1 MPGKRIPDLPAIAGA
16 STANDDNLVI
26 FDTDAS
32 TTKRILRSQL
42 AAGLVGDLPYTPSGG
57 ISATTVPTAIAELD
71 TEKVAFTRLDDS
83 DGSNLVG
90 FLQTGSGTVAT
101 TVQAKLR
108 EFISVKDFGAKGD
121 GVTDDTAGI
130 QAAIYAAEGRTVF
143 FPTGLYRTTSTLY
156 FWAKTALVGEVQ
168 GIGVVANR
176 GVTIYADT
184 SVTGYILENAAIT
197 LDPSYDDILHSFRLE
212 NITVRGN
219 ASGTRVSN
227 GVNLGSSGDGFE
239 VRNLKIMNCNV
250 GVKFGKTSAGTDGE
264 QLNCLLK
271 NITVYA
277 CNTGILFEECRYQA
291 KIDGMNGDNC
301 GKWLHLKNCTE
312 NFHLNLDTFHAEQP
326 DLSSTEVV
334 LVENCNGSLLK
345 ASNID
350 LDIPNAA
357 ITIGSGYSFVKITR
371 TTATVKARV
380 KIDNVQIGSGTFY
393 VLNDTD
399 LSVTWTIADMGNLN
413 YPVLQH
419 NINTVL
425 NSGQGYLIYGKGYAY
440 ASWSANL
447 KVADAATG
455 GNVGTATIGFAGAQR
470 IGDMAFVQLN
480 ISAIDTTG
488 LTAGNSFYIQGLPFT
503 AKNVGVQVGSAVT
516 ANITGVPFSCTI
528 AANGTSLRLWK
539 NTGAYA
545 LVSDVSSGTGLVYI
559 NIAYSV

>member
-1 MPGKRIPDLPAIAGA
+1 MTICVKYGQAVAQDFGSAAIV
-16 STANDDNLVI
+16 SYV
-26 FDTDAS
+26 
-32 TTKRILRSQL
+32 
-42 AAGLVGDLPYTPSGG
+42 PSG
-57 ISATTVPTAIAELD
+57 
-71 TEKVAFTRLDDS
+71 
-83 DGSNLVG
+83 
-90 FLQTGSGTVAT
+90 TGAVSRS
-101 TVQAKLR
+101 VQAKLP
-108 EFISVKDFGAKGD
+108 EMVSVKDFGAVGD
-121 GVTDDTAGI
+121 GVADDTAAI

-156 FWAKTALVGEVQ
+156 FWAKTALIGEVQ

-219 ASGTRVSN
+219 ASGTRVSS
-227 GVNLGSSGDGFE
+227 GVNFGSAGDGFE
-239 VRNLKIMNCNV
+239 VKNLKLLNCNV
-250 GVKFGKTSAGTDGE
+250 GAKFGKTSAGTDGE

-271 NITVYA
+271 NITAYA

-334 LVENCNGSLLK
+334 LVENCNGSLL
-345 ASNID
+345 SVNCVD
-350 LDIPNAA
+350 LDIPDSA

-371 TTATVKARV
+371 VSAVSKARV
-380 KIDNVQIGSGTFY
+380 KIANVQIGSGTFY

-413 YPVLQH
+413 YPILMH

-425 NSGQGYLIYGKGYAY
+425 NSGQGYLIFGKGYAD

-455 GNVGTATIGFAGAQR
+455 GNVGTATIGFARAQR

-480 ISAIDTTG
+480 ISAINTTG
-488 LTAGNSFYIQGLPFT
+488 LTAGNSFFIQGLPFA

-516 ANITGVPFSCTI
+516 ANITGAPFSCTI
-528 AANGTSLRLWK
+528 AAGGTSLRLWK

-545 LVSDVSSGTGLVYI
+545 LVSDVTSGTGLVYL
-559 NIAYSV
+559 NIAYAV